1 MTQHRHELSRRAAL
15 GLWGIGAAAGL
26 AALSGCAPA
35 AASGTGKDRTITIGS
50 KGFAESWI
58 MGELYAQGISALGY
72 TVSLKTNVGSTEIIN
87 TALQAGQVDIYPEY
101 TGVIVVVLGGE
112 ERLMDSAEATY
123 EWAREWEAEHGVT
136 TLNATPFENKNAIAV
151 TEEFAAEHGLR
162 TMSDL
167 RGIGDFVYSTYPENV
182 TGGQGYEG
190 IVETYGL
197 DNMEL
202 KTLSIGLN
210 YQAIERGEIQA
221 ADVFTTDPQLSRSGL
236 VVLEDDRKLFGFQ
249 NVVPLIRTEV
259 FDAVD
264 DDVPEFLN
272 ELHSLLTVDAIRAL
286 NSAAAVNRLDPAQVA
301 KVFLQENHLI

>member
-1 MTQHRHELSRRAAL
+1 MTLQRRMLTRRSAL
-15 GLWGIGAAAGL
+15 GLWGLGAAAGV
-26 AALSGCAPA
+26 AALSGCAAPA
-35 AASGTGKDRTITIGS
+35 PDGVGKKRTLTIGS

-58 MGELYAQGISALGY
+58 MGELYAQGIEALGY
-72 TVSLKTNVGSTEIIN
+72 TVSLKTNIGSTEIIN
-87 TALQAGQVDIYPEY
+87 SALQSGQIDLYPEY
-101 TGVIVVVLGGE
+101 TGVILVVLAGE
-112 ERLMDSAEATY
+112 ERLMDSAEETF
-123 EWAREWEAEHGVT
+123 ELARSWEAEQGIT

-151 TEEFAAEHGLR
+151 TEEFAAQHGLR

-167 RGIGDFVYSTYPENV
+167 RGIGDFTYSTYPENV

-190 IVETYGL
+190 IVESYGL

-221 ADVFTTDPQLSRSGL
+221 ADVFTTDPQLSRSKL
-236 VVLEDDRKLFGFQ
+236 VVLEDDLKLFGFQ
-249 NVVPLIRTEV
+249 NVVPLIRDDA

-272 ELHSLLTVDAIRAL
+272 ELHSLLTVDAIRVL

-301 KVFLQENHLI
+301 QTFLRDNRLI

>member
-1 MTQHRHELSRRAAL
+1 MTQQRSIFTRRTALSLL
-15 GLWGIGAAAGL
+15 GVGAAAGI
-26 AALSGCAPA
+26 AALSGCAAPT
-35 AASGTGKDRTITIGS
+35 STGTGKDRTLTIGS

-58 MGELYAQGISALGY
+58 MGELYAQGIEALGY

-87 TALQAGQVDIYPEY
+87 TALQAGQIDLYPEY
-101 TGVIVVVLGGE
+101 TGVILVVLAGE
-112 ERLMDSAEATY
+112 ERLMDSAEETFNLAQQ
-123 EWAREWEAEHGVT
+123 WEAEQGVT

-151 TEEFAAEHGLR
+151 TEAFAAEHDLR

-167 RGIGDFVYSTYPENV
+167 RGIGDFTYSTYPENV

-190 IVETYGL
+190 IVATYGL

-221 ADVFTTDPQLSRSGL
+221 ADVFTTDPQLARSNL
-236 VVLEDDRKLFGFQ
+236 VVLEDDLKIFGFQ
-249 NVVPLIRTEV
+249 NVVPLIRDEA

-264 DDVPEFLN
+264 DDVPAFLN

-301 KVFLQENHLI
+301 KVFLQDNQLI

>member
-1 MTQHRHELSRRAAL
+1 MTLQRSMMTRRTAL
-15 GLWGIGAAAGL
+15 GLWGLGAAASV
-26 AALSGCAPA
+26 AALSGCASPV
-35 AASGTGKDRTITIGS
+35 SGGTGKDRVLTIGS

-58 MGELYAQGISALGY
+58 MGELYAQGLEALGY
-72 TVSLKTNVGSTEIIN
+72 TVALKTNVGSTEIIN
-87 TALQAGQVDIYPEY
+87 AALQAGQIDIYPEY
-101 TGVIVVVLGGE
+101 TGVVVVVLGGE
-112 ERLMDSAEATY
+112 DRLMDSAEATF
-123 EWAREWEAEHGVT
+123 EWARTWEAEHGVT

-151 TEEFAAEHGLR
+151 TADFAAEHGLK

-167 RGIGDFVYSTYPENV
+167 RGIGEFTYSTYPENV

-221 ADVFTTDPQLSRSGL
+221 ADVFTTDPQLSRSNL
-236 VVLEDDRKLFGFQ
+236 VVLEDDLKLFGFQ
-249 NVVPLIRTEV
+249 NVVPLIRDEV

-264 DDVPEFLN
+264 VDVPEFLN

-301 KVFLQENHLI
+301 QTFLRDNRLI